1 MVCGLKNSTKV
12 WCIYYTSPKL
22 VGFLE
27 EDWRLRPE
35 KRITEVI
42 VISNFSANIIR
53 FSENANFFD
62 SNFTVKGVLLL
73 KKGNYLRIIYQKLLW
88 GKYNLPK
95 QCKN

>member
-12 WCIYYTSPKL
+12 WCTYNTSPKL

-27 EDWRLRPE
+27 EDWRLRPK

-42 VISNFSANIIR
+42 VIFNFNANIIR

-73 KKGNYLRIIYQKLLW
+73 KKGIYLIFIY
-88 GKYNLPK
+88 
-95 QCKN
+95 

>member
-12 WCIYYTSPKL
+12 WCTYYTSPKL

-27 EDWRLRPE
+27 EDWRLRPK

-42 VISNFSANIIR
+42 VIFNFNANIIR

-73 KKGNYLRIIYQKLLW
+73 KKGIYLIFIY
-88 GKYNLPK
+88 
-95 QCKN
+95 